1 MALSLKTEPSEVR
14 LGRYRISTHLPSDAD
29 ALVGSG
35 SGGPI
40 VEIVVRGPR
49 PEQAETVRVQAFQLY
64 VRNRRRNAPEF
75 SAWSKTGVSSYVQC
89 RLRRID
95 GRYCLDVCYDSEVAD
110 TGVIRHPPRNLQ
122 HECTYGSSTGF

>member
-1 MALSLKTEPSEVR
+1 M
-14 LGRYRISTHLPSDAD
+14 
-29 ALVGSG
+29 VGSG

-64 VRNRRRNAPEF
+64 VRNRRRNAPDF